1 MLLESNWI
9 VYGLLASIIASVH
22 LWMGWFETRFQR
34 SENRWMGFV
43 GGIAV
48 GYVTLYMLPKLSRV
62 TVRFI
67 TANPDAPWAL
77 QYRAYFILLLGIVVY
92 LVFERVSRMST
103 EGASA
108 ARWLEVAVL
117 AFYSFLL
124 GYVAVE
130 LPRSEIRFHVL
141 ANVILALHL
150 MGMVHHLRIRY
161 PTAHSRWLR
170 IGFALLVVFGYVLGV
185 VTEFLEATIVSAT
198 AFIAGIILVNVMSEE
213 LPRGREGH
221 LRYFLVGVLVF
232 AVMSV
237 LIPRT

>member
-1 MLLESNWI
+1 MCI
-9 VYGLLASIIASVH
+9 VKNCNMP
-22 LWMGWFETRFQR
+22 LWG
-34 SENRWMGFV
+34 
-43 GGIAV
+43 
-48 GYVTLYMLPKLSRV
+48 
-62 TVRFI
+62 I
-67 TANPDAPWAL
+67 TAHP
-77 QYRAYFILLLGIVVY
+77 FFCI
-92 LVFERVSRMST
+92 
-103 EGASA
+103 
-108 ARWLEVAVL
+108 
-117 AFYSFLL
+117 
-124 GYVAVE
+124 
-130 LPRSEIRFHVL
+130 
-141 ANVILALHL
+141 HL
-150 MGMVHHLRIRY
+150 MGMVHHLRVRY